1 MDLTQQQNEI
11 LTPEQVETELE
22 THRPEN
28 VPEKFWNSEASEIRV
43 EALLHSYQAL
53 EKKMSERPVAVEEIN
68 AVPVLTEISEP
79 GVSDENKEAQ
89 DAMIDYAITLDH
101 DLFDVDPRL
110 NERLR
115 AAGFTA
121 EQAQMVYD
129 LATEEL
135 MPVAEEIAGALQS
148 EVDDRRLEAHFGG
161 AEKWRETQRQLKSWG
176 GANLP
181 AEAFES
187 LASSYEG
194 VKTLHRLMQGSE
206 PQIVQSGGVGRSTN
220 ETDLRRMIRDPR
232 YWRDRDPSFVR
243 EVTAGFQ
250 KVYPGEI

>member
-1 MDLTQQQNEI
+1 
-11 LTPEQVETELE
+11 
-22 THRPEN
+22 
-28 VPEKFWNSEASEIRV
+28 
-43 EALLHSYQAL
+43 
-53 EKKMSERPVAVEEIN
+53 VAPEEIDD
-68 AVPVLTEISEP
+68 APGLVESSEP
-79 GVSDENKEAQ
+79 EETGENNQSQE
-89 DAMIDYAITLDH
+89 AMIDYAITLDH
-101 DLFDVDPRL
+101 DLFDVDPKL

-115 AAGFTA
+115 AAGFTG

-161 AEKWRETQRQLKSWG
+161 AGKWRETQRQLKSWG

-181 AEAFES
+181 TEAFES

-220 ETDLRRMIRDPR
+220 ATDLRRMIRDPR
-232 YWRDRDPSFVR
+232 YWRDRDPDFVR
-243 EVTAGFQ
+243 EVTAGFE
-250 KVYPGEI
+250 KVYLGEI

>member
-1 MDLTQQQNEI
+1 MA
-11 LTPEQVETELE
+11 P
-22 THRPEN
+22 
-28 VPEKFWNSEASEIRV
+28 
-43 EALLHSYQAL
+43 
-53 EKKMSERPVAVEEIN
+53 EEIDD
-68 AVPVLTEISEP
+68 APGLVESSEP
-79 GVSDENKEAQ
+79 EETGENNQSQE
-89 DAMIDYAITLDH
+89 AMIDYAITLDH
-101 DLFDVDPRL
+101 DLFDVDPKL

-115 AAGFTA
+115 AAGFTG

-161 AEKWRETQRQLKSWG
+161 AGKWRETQRQLKSWG

-181 AEAFES
+181 TEAFES

-220 ETDLRRMIRDPR
+220 ATDLRRMIRDPR
-232 YWRDRDPSFVR
+232 YWRDRDPDFVR
-243 EVTAGFQ
+243 EVTAGFE

>member
-1 MDLTQQQNEI
+1 VAPEEI
-11 LTPEQVETELE
+11 DDAPGLVESSEPEETG
-22 THRPEN
+22 EN
-28 VPEKFWNSEASEIRV
+28 NQSL
-43 EALLHSYQAL
+43 EAL
-53 EKKMSERPVAVEEIN
+53 
-68 AVPVLTEISEP
+68 
-79 GVSDENKEAQ
+79 
-89 DAMIDYAITLDH
+89 IDYAITLDH
-101 DLFDVDPRL
+101 DLFDVDPKL

-115 AAGFTA
+115 AAGFTG

-161 AEKWRETQRQLKSWG
+161 AGKWRETQRQLKSWG

-181 AEAFES
+181 TEAFES

-220 ETDLRRMIRDPR
+220 ATDLRRMIRDPR
-232 YWRDRDPSFVR
+232 YWRDRDPDFVR
-243 EVTAGFQ
+243 EVTAGFE
-250 KVYPGEI
+250 KVYLGEI

>member
-1 MDLTQQQNEI
+1 MA
-11 LTPEQVETELE
+11 P
-22 THRPEN
+22 
-28 VPEKFWNSEASEIRV
+28 
-43 EALLHSYQAL
+43 
-53 EKKMSERPVAVEEIN
+53 EEIDD
-68 AVPVLTEISEP
+68 APGLVESSEP
-79 GVSDENKEAQ
+79 EETGENNQSQE
-89 DAMIDYAITLDH
+89 AMIDYAITLDH
-101 DLFDVDPRL
+101 DLFDVDPKL

-115 AAGFTA
+115 AAGFTG

-161 AEKWRETQRQLKSWG
+161 AGKWRETQRQLKSWG

-181 AEAFES
+181 TEAFES

-220 ETDLRRMIRDPR
+220 ATDLRRMIRDPR
-232 YWRDRDPSFVR
+232 YWRDRDPDFVR
-243 EVTAGFQ
+243 EVTAGFE
-250 KVYPGEI
+250 KVYLGEI

>member
-1 MDLTQQQNEI
+1 MELTQQEDEM
-11 LTPEQVETELE
+11 LTPEQEDTELE
-22 THRPEN
+22 TKRPEN

-43 EALLHSYQAL
+43 EALLHSYRAL
-53 EKKMSERPVAVEEIN
+53 EKKLSDKPVAIEEIGAAAEM
-68 AVPVLTEISEP
+68 AVLPELEESSE
-79 GVSDENKEAQ
+79 NNQAQ
-89 DAMIDYAITLDH
+89 EAMIDYAITLDH

-115 AAGFTA
+115 AAGFSG

-135 MPVAEEIAGALQS
+135 MPIAEEIAGALQS

-181 AEAFES
+181 TEAFES

-206 PQIVQSGGVGRSTN
+206 PQIVQSGAVGRSTN

-232 YWRDRDPSFVR
+232 Y
-243 EVTAGFQ
+243 
-250 KVYPGEI
+250 

>member
-1 MDLTQQQNEI
+1 
-11 LTPEQVETELE
+11 
-22 THRPEN
+22 
-28 VPEKFWNSEASEIRV
+28 
-43 EALLHSYQAL
+43 
-53 EKKMSERPVAVEEIN
+53 VAPEEIDD
-68 AVPVLTEISEP
+68 APGLVESSEP
-79 GVSDENKEAQ
+79 EETGENNQSQE
-89 DAMIDYAITLDH
+89 AMIDYAITLDH
-101 DLFDVDPRL
+101 DLFDVDPKL

-115 AAGFTA
+115 AAGFTG

-161 AEKWRETQRQLKSWG
+161 AGKWRETQRQLKSWG

-181 AEAFES
+181 TEAFES

-220 ETDLRRMIRDPR
+220 ATDLRRMIRDPR
-232 YWRDRDPSFVR
+232 YWRDRDPDFVR
-243 EVTAGFQ
+243 EVTAGFE
-250 KVYPGEI
+250 KVYPGET

>member
-1 MDLTQQQNEI
+1 MMELTQ
-11 LTPEQVETELE
+11 PEEEVLIQEQEDTETE
-22 THRPEN
+22 TQRPEN
-28 VPEKFWNSEASEIRV
+28 VPKKFWNSESSEIRV
-43 EALLHSYQAL
+43 DSLLHSYQAL
-53 EKKMSERPVAVEEIN
+53 EKKLSERSVAPEKIDDAPGLVES
-68 AVPVLTEISEP
+68 SEP
-79 GVSDENKEAQ
+79 EETGENNQSQE
-89 DAMIDYAITLDH
+89 AMIDYAITLDH
-101 DLFDVDPRL
+101 DLFDVDPKL

-115 AAGFTA
+115 AAGFTG

-161 AEKWRETQRQLKSWG
+161 AGKWRETQRQLKSWG

-181 AEAFES
+181 TEAFES

-206 PQIVQSGGVGRSTN
+206 PQIVQSGGVGRST
-220 ETDLRRMIRDPR
+220 
-232 YWRDRDPSFVR
+232 
-243 EVTAGFQ
+243 
-250 KVYPGEI
+250 